1 MSTLS
6 FSQTLEEAKALVA
19 RWKANGEKVVFTN
32 GVFDILHIGHVHYLN
47 QAKAQG
53 QRLVVGL
60 NADSSVKRL
69 GKGDNRPINPEEAR
83 AGVLNGLKAI
93 DAVVVFS
100 EDTPLN
106 LITTLLPDVLVKGG
120 DYDPNE
126 TDERKKTYMVGSK
139 EVRANGGTVVAIPL
153 VEGFSTTGILGKM
166 IR

>member
-6 FSQTLEEAKALVA
+6 FSQTLEEAQALVA
-19 RWKANGEKVVFTN
+19 QWKANGEKVVFTN

-53 QRLVVGL
+53 QRLIVGL

-69 GKGDNRPINPEEAR
+69 GKGDDRPINPEEAR

-93 DAVVVFS
+93 DAVVVFD

-106 LITTLLPDVLVKGG
+106 LITALLPDVLVKGG

-126 TDERKKTYMVGSK
+126 TDESKKTYMVGSK

-153 VEGFSTTGILGKM
+153 VEGFSTTSILRKM
-166 IR
+166 MK

>member
-19 RWKANGEKVVFTN
+19 QWKANGEKVVFTN

-53 QRLVVGL
+53 QRLIVGL

-69 GKGDNRPINPEEAR
+69 GKGDDRPINPEEAR

-93 DAVVVFS
+93 DAVVVFD

-106 LITTLLPDVLVKGG
+106 LITALLPDVLVKGG

-126 TDERKKTYMVGSK
+126 TNESKKTYMVGSK

-153 VEGFSTTGILGKM
+153 VEGFSTTSILRKM
-166 IR
+166 MK

>member
-19 RWKANGEKVVFTN
+19 QWKANGEKVVFTN

-153 VEGFSTTGILGKM
+153 VEGFSTTGILDKM
-166 IR
+166 IK

>member
-6 FSQTLEEAKALVA
+6 FSQTLEEAQALVA
-19 RWKANGEKVVFTN
+19 QWKANGEKVVFTN

-53 QRLVVGL
+53 HRLVVGL

-69 GKGDNRPINPEEAR
+69 GKGDDRPINPEEAR
-83 AGVLNGLKAI
+83 AGVLNGLKSI
-93 DAVVVFS
+93 DAVVVFD

-106 LITTLLPDVLVKGG
+106 LITALLPDVLVKGG

-126 TDERKKTYMVGSK
+126 TDESKKTYMVGSK
-139 EVRANGGTVVAIPL
+139 EVRANGGSVVAIPL
-153 VEGFSTTGILGKM
+153 VEGFSTTAILRKM
-166 IR
+166 MK

>member
-19 RWKANGEKVVFTN
+19 QWKANGEKVVFTN

-166 IR
+166 IK

>member
-6 FSQTLEEAKALVA
+6 FSQTLEEAQALVA
-19 RWKANGEKVVFTN
+19 QWKANGEKVVFTN

-53 QRLVVGL
+53 QRLIVGL

-69 GKGDNRPINPEEAR
+69 GKGDDRPINPEEAR

-106 LITTLLPDVLVKGG
+106 LITALLPDVLVKGG

-126 TDERKKTYMVGSK
+126 TDESKKTFMVGSK

-153 VEGFSTTGILGKM
+153 VEGFSTTSILRKM
-166 IR
+166 MK

>member
-19 RWKANGEKVVFTN
+19 QWKANGEKVVFTN

-47 QAKAQG
+47 LAKAQG

-166 IR
+166 IK